1 MATTTQPIQEQT
13 EAAEQSAPERQ
24 PEEILRAV
32 VQATDERARSFEYI
46 TRVAKPMAVSG
57 LFGANYEQAI
67 AKMMVGDA
75 LGIHPAVAMQQLHL
89 IEGKVSMSAG
99 LMLSLA
105 RQRGWSHHVKQR
117 DTKACVIQWTSPSGT
132 VTGESSWTEEDAR
145 RVKIPAKEGKE
156 RSLLDKDNWR
166 NYPRN
171 MLFARAVSDGIRTF
185 CPEITNG
192 ITAYTPEEIEDIL
205 PANSKPE
212 IKMPERAS
220 AKVAEP
226 NGAAA

>member
-1 MATTTQPIQEQT
+1 MGSQAQT
-13 EAAEQSAPERQ
+13 EPIAAEIVEPQIQQVAVAIAS
-24 PEEILRAV
+24 RA
-32 VQATDERARSFEYI
+32 ESFDYI
-46 TRVAKPMAVSG
+46 TRVAKPLAVSG
-57 LFGANYEQAI
+57 LFGATYEQAI
-67 AKMMVGDA
+67 AKMMVGEA

-117 DTKACVIQWTSPSGT
+117 DTKACVIQWTSPGGT
-132 VTGESSWTEEDAR
+132 IAGDSSWTEEDAK

-171 MLFARAVSDGIRTF
+171 MLFARAVSDGIRTY

-192 ITAYTPEEIEDIL
+192 ITAYTPEEVEDL
-205 PANSKPE
+205 SDANPKPE

-220 AKVAEP
+220 AKVE